1 MGSGGFGTN
10 ASMHWKVSHL
20 DQDPQATSAG
30 RDPISTDQIGRGS
43 NGSKNHPGRLKV
55 RLRFKGPTASTGG
68 VTGVNDWIDDLQ
80 AQLAGYDR
88 NLPSQDF
95 VLTIQVPAIFRNDPA
110 QDQPWEVI
118 VDW

>member
-20 DQDPQATSAG
+20 DQDSKPTSLG
-30 RDPISTDQIGRGS
+30 RDPIPPDQIGRGS

-55 RLRFKGPTASTGG
+55 SLRFKGPSTT
-68 VTGVNDWIDDLQ
+68 VTPWIDALQ
-80 AQLAGYDR
+80 TALETYNRG
-88 NLPSQDF
+88 LPSQDF
-95 VLTIQVPAIFRNDPA
+95 RVEVYVPAITRSDPDNDL
-110 QDQPWEVI
+110 PWEVM